1 MAVGKNQ
8 TDYQKYFA
16 FLKNNYQKGIHNL
29 STLLSTPT
37 QADEFIHNLGAV
49 SVIFGVPY
57 SNKDVNSDKLF
68 DLLMS
73 SAYGPTALDTWLQD
87 KYNTTLDDL
96 ATKNG
101 TSPYKGQVNIGGGSV
116 EERFVTF
123 EELRAIV
130 ATDAVAFRAAGST
143 EYLHYFINTAMQYEA
158 AAKVIA
164 GAYLCLY
171 QLLAHEPSFNTAYA
185 RQHDTIITSN
195 AEVLYQAILK
205 FCGLSNDDNDIT
217 NDTDINSLDSL
228 FKNQACMNIACNRY
242 TSLMALVSM
251 HIARATYSKEGQPI
265 LNNAV
270 RGASKAVIEAVVGQ
284 KVPMQHICSS
294 DHLWEA
300 FFNASYGVSLG
311 LNTLFGLTIN
321 TDEFPT
327 IDSLVTPQGEDA
339 FRAIVNHPSA
349 IVDILRSDTALTA
362 IASSQTA
369 MRLLIDSQ
377 PAMHAIANSENA
389 MRTLS
394 QIDSVM
400 RLLVTSNIA
409 MNEIASSEIAMN
421 LISDSETAM
430 RVITDATISGNIAMS
445 VILQKIV
452 AIHAINT
459 HETSISVVLT
469 SAYVSTYLGNTAARM
484 DLCESKVGM
493 TYIASRNDLTA
504 LCILDSAMIQA
515 MRDSTNAMNC
525 LASSAVARTT
535 ILNNYDW
542 AIKQFFMVQSP
553 QRPDCI
559 AMVKLIAGYAGLNPE
574 NYDTFAELYKLSE
587 DVKAIINHTYSL
599 DLLVNYDDPI
609 ANFIGAQSVYYD
621 VNGNGQTEDCMSVLA
636 NISAGMTA
644 LNASYVGMTWV
655 AKLNQA
661 VNDIINQATALGV
674 HTALNAMVQS
684 PNAMER
690 LFDNRISTNFSGDQ
704 SATMFMCYSNT
715 ALDAIVGSTN
725 AVTQLIAKPDAET
738 ETVNT
743 NTAITAQKYCAS
755 VDVARP
761 VIIKDESMMLKMF
774 NNATW
779 LAKMIEYEWFSKAAD
794 FSSAVWTNLIA
805 NGTTAAWTQLANNCP
820 VAQWNAIAA
829 SATAMNVIV
838 ANATVMNIIA
848 ASATAMDA
856 IAASATAMDAINSS
870 TTAINAILTSQVA
883 MYYLGKHNSV
893 TTARSNFATTH
904 ANIIGR
910 NDSLISAYFA
920 GWLGATAYNTYTSVA
935 GLIGNNTYLT
945 ALGGNVTLM
954 ALIDAHAVWRSAIV
968 TDIAKVIANNTFWVA
983 CCGKA
988 NIMASVAT
996 NQNALDKI
1004 WAQISATNA
1013 VCAGEGFSSLVS
1025 AQSTINSFGYAA
1037 SNAGSDYS
1045 VWNGKKTFI
1054 ANSKTIVCSYSG
1066 AIKNLTLC
1074 PGTYKLEVYGA
1085 QGGTGYYSS
1094 SAAMPV
1100 AGAKGGYAYGNIEPT
1115 TATTY
1120 YIVVGGQGGKSTAGY
1135 NGGGAGANSAG
1146 YEGGG
1151 GGGCTHIANTNNLLS
1166 AKGNTTGL
1174 YIVAGGGG
1182 GGPGYSNSYYVNA
1195 TAGGGSSG
1203 GAKTSGSNGS
1213 YTIYSGSP
1221 GTQTAGGTYGTGGSS
1236 YSWGGAGSFGKGGG
1250 TAGSASGSGT
1260 LYGWGGGGGGLY
1272 GGGTGCYETGGSN
1285 FASGG
1290 GGGSGYIGGVTGGS
1304 MTNGSRSGNGYAVI
1318 TRVSA

>member
-29 STLLSTPT
+29 STLLSTPA

-73 SAYGPTALDTWLQD
+73 SEYGPTALDTWLQN

-101 TSPYKGQVNIGGGSV
+101 TSPYKGKVKLSGGAV
-116 EERFVTF
+116 EERFVTYD
-123 EELRAIV
+123 ELRAIV

-143 EYLHYFINTAMQYEA
+143 EYLPYFINIAMNYEA

-171 QLLAHEPSFNTAYA
+171 QLLAHESSFNQAYS

-195 AEVLYQAILK
+195 ADVLYQAILK

-217 NDTDINSLDSL
+217 NDTDINSLDGL
-228 FKNQACMNIACNRY
+228 FKDQACMNTACNRY

-251 HIARATYSKEGQPI
+251 NIARETYTKEGQPV

-270 RGASKAVIEAVVGQ
+270 RGSSKAVIEAVVGQ
-284 KVPMQHICSS
+284 AVPMRHICSS

-300 FFNASYGVSLG
+300 FFNASYGVALG

-321 TDEFPT
+321 KEEFPT

-421 LISDSETAM
+421 LIADSETAM
-430 RVITDATISGNIAMS
+430 RVITDHAISGNIAMP
-445 VILQKIV
+445 VILQKLTAV
-452 AIHAINT
+452 HAINT
-459 HETSISVVLT
+459 HTTAISVVLT
-469 SAYVSTYLGNTAARM
+469 SAYVSTYLGNTMARM

-493 TYIASRNDLTA
+493 DFIASRNDLTA

-525 LASSAVARTT
+525 LASSSVARTA
-535 ILNNYDW
+535 ILNNYDV
-542 AIKQFFMVQSP
+542 AIKQYFMVQSP

-559 AMVKLIAGYAGLNPE
+559 AMVKLIAGYAGLNPYD
-574 NYDTFAELYKLSE
+574 YDTFADLYKLSE

-636 NISAGMTA
+636 NIAQGMTE
-644 LNASYVGMTWV
+644 LNKSYVGMTWV

-674 HTALNAMVQS
+674 HTALTSMVQS

-690 LFDNRISTNFSGDQ
+690 IFDNRIATNFSGDQ
-704 SATMFMCYSNT
+704 SATMFICYSNT
-715 ALDAIVGSTN
+715 ALDAIVGATN
-725 AVTQLIAKPDAET
+725 AVTQLIAKDAAET
-738 ETVNT
+738 ETINT

-761 VIIKDESMMLKMF
+761 VIIHDASMMNKMIANDTWRTRMHEYGWF
-774 NNATW
+774 EAAAAANTQVEWQNIFTFADAGRNKLLNDGTAIEKLAANATCMQNW
-779 LAKMIEYEWFSKAAD
+779 AANATIMNYCVANSTTMTKITASSTAMAKI
-794 FSSAVWTNLIA
+794 V
-805 NGTTAAWTQLANNCP
+805 
-820 VAQWNAIAA
+820 A
-829 SATAMNVIV
+829 SATAMNAIANSSV
-838 ANATVMNIIA
+838 AMDAVN
-848 ASATAMDA
+848 ASATARSACNGSTTAMWYIGQSSIA
-856 IAASATAMDAINSS
+856 RGKSNYTPTCSNVTGLATGPHAAYVQGICSLSNVGNWATLAANSSYMTTIAANATAMSAVAASS
-870 TTAINAILTSQVA
+870 TAMSAVAASSTA
-883 MYYLGKHNSV
+883 M
-893 TTARSNFATTH
+893 
-904 ANIIGR
+904 
-910 NDSLISAYFA
+910 
-920 GWLGATAYNTYTSVA
+920 
-935 GLIGNNTYLT
+935 
-945 ALGGNVTLM
+945 
-954 ALIDAHAVWRSAIV
+954 SAI
-968 TDIAKVIANNTFWVA
+968 
-983 CCGKA
+983 G
-988 NIMASVAT
+988 SY
-996 NQNALDKI
+996 QNSMDKI
-1004 WAQISATNA
+1004 WT
-1013 VCAGEGFSSLVS
+1013 SSYLSNITASSTAMAALV
-1025 AQSTINSFGYAA
+1025 AKQSTINSFGYTAINTA
-1037 SNAGSDYS
+1037 SDYS
-1045 VWNGKKTFI
+1045 VWDGKKVLVMNNI
-1054 ANSKTIVCSYSG
+1054 ALNCSYSG
-1066 AIKNLTLC
+1066 AVKSLTL
-1074 PGTYKLEVYGA
+1074 PIGTYKLEVWGA
-1085 QGGTGYYSS
+1085 E
-1094 SAAMPV
+1094 
-1100 AGAKGGYAYGNIEPT
+1100 GGYVNSSYRTYGGYSYGNLSL
-1115 TATTY
+1115 TAAQIL
-1120 YIVVGGQGGKSTAGY
+1120 YICVGGQGKLGNRSSNY
-1135 NGGGAGANSAG
+1135 
-1146 YEGGG
+1146 GGG
-1151 GGGCTHIANTNNLLS
+1151 GGGCTHIAKMSGQLREIGSSNLS
-1166 AKGNTTGL
+1166 QV
-1174 YIVAGGGG
+1174 YIVAGGAGGWGGWSSGASYGVAGGTGG
-1182 GGPGYSNSYYVNA
+1182 G
-1195 TAGGGSSG
+1195 TSG
-1203 GAKTSGSNGS
+1203 GNGS
-1213 YTIYSGSP
+1213 PQSGWSQYGKG
-1221 GTQTAGGTYGTGGSS
+1221 GTQTAGGGYNAGSGNVSGIFGAGGAWDGSS
-1236 YSWGGAGSFGKGGG
+1236 SHSGPAGGYNGGG
-1250 TAGSASGSGT
+1250 YAYQYEGA
-1260 LYGWGGGGGGLY
+1260 GGGGGLY
-1272 GGGTGCYETGGSN
+1272 GGGSSGGGN
-1285 FASGG
+1285 AGGGG
-1290 GGGSGYIGGVTGGS
+1290 GGGSGYIGGVTSGATS
-1304 MTNGSRSGNGYAVI
+1304 NGVRSGNGYATI
-1318 TRVSA
+1318 TRI